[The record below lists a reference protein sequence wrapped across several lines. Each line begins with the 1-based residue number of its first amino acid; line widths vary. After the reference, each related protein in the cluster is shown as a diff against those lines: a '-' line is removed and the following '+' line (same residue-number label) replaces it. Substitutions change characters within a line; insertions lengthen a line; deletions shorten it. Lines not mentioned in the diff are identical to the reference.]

1 MSKELEESRKRVQ
14 ELFKQNPELKQ
25 AFMESIQEL
34 KKPEN
39 IERMAKDTVRFM
51 QGIQKL
57 QEQAKKQS
65 GKKPE
70 ER

>member
-51 QGIQKL
+51 QGIQQL